1 MLKKNHCGFFFGFF
15 SKGCGSIQA
24 SVPQRSI
31 KKTSERSDAVNTAT
45 SNPPNVSKWTH
56 ASDVSDYPASQQLY
70 CNYICA
76 RRRWLM
82 GLIFLGCQSQHP
94 APLARTAAVY
104 LCTSP
109 PQLSTI
115 EKYSYRR
122 SYLSSHVLLKSS
134 LFPPLQFILQ
144 RSIYMHWFFFPTE
157 DSPWIIPLSAPPSM
171 GGGKKACR
179 SGSLGKASWRG
190 HAG

>member
-1 MLKKNHCGFFFGFF
+1 MNLDLFNQFAQQLYKFASLKRIIVVFLGGFF
-15 SKGCGSIQA
+15 STGCGSIQA

-104 LCTSP
+104 LCTSS

-115 EKYSYRR
+115 ENTLIEGLIWVPMFCS
-122 SYLSSHVLLKSS
+122 SHLSS
-134 LFPPLQFILQ
+134 
-144 RSIYMHWFFFPTE
+144 
-157 DSPWIIPLSAPPSM
+157 PLS
-171 GGGKKACR
+171 GLYF
-179 SGSLGKASWRG
+179 SGVFICTGFFSPLKILPG
-190 HAG
+190 